1 MLTTVPSS
9 RLRHL
14 HVIGLQS
21 SSLVRNTSGLVI
33 SLSPRRWRF
42 RALVLVVA
50 LVTSGLALPAGADTV
65 DSGKSAV
72 AAANRDLQALLDR
85 VSVLDEDYNAA
96 KIDLAKLDQ
105 QLADTQAAADQAQA
119 RLDQRKAE
127 VRDFA
132 VRTYIH
138 GSTGGALDAVL
149 SGDVLE
155 RRSTYTKVV
164 VGDGQQVMDQL
175 AVAQQDADAHIA
187 ELEAKRAEADA
198 KRKQLANTK
207 AELESKVRAAQDR
220 LDAAQSQLAQAQ
232 AQAEQA
238 RQQAAALATRS
249 ATRTP
254 TAAQPAATP
263 SAPLPRRVAETAPQ
277 APRTE
282 PPPPPPANTPSD
294 VRAVID
300 EAYRLIG
307 TPYRYGG
314 STPQEGFDC
323 SGFTAWV
330 WRKGGVTLPH
340 SSRSQYG
347 VTTRISRSQLRP
359 GDLVFYGSPIHHVA
373 LYVGNGRI
381 IHAPHSGSTVRENS
395 IDYWDAIAGYGR
407 VNG

>member
-1 MLTTVPSS
+1 M
-9 RLRHL
+9 
-14 HVIGLQS
+14 
-21 SSLVRNTSGLVI
+21 I
-33 SLSPRRWRF
+33 SLSRRRWSF

-50 LVTSGLALPAGADTV
+50 LLTSGLALPAGADTI
-65 DSGKSAV
+65 DSGKAAV
-72 AAANRDLQALLDR
+72 AAANRDLQTVLDR

-96 KIDLAKLDQ
+96 KIDLAELDQ

-119 RLDQRKAE
+119 LLEQRKAE

-132 VRTYIH
+132 VRAYVH

-164 VGDGQQVMDQL
+164 VGDGQQVMDHL
-175 AVAQQDADAHIA
+175 AVAQQDADSHIA

-198 KRKQLANTK
+198 KRKQLADTK
-207 AELESKVRAAQDR
+207 AELERKVQAAQER
-220 LDAAQSQLAQAQ
+220 LDAAQSQLAQAK
-232 AQAEQA
+232 AQQA
-238 RQQAAALATRS
+238 RQQASALAARA
-249 ATRTP
+249 ATTAKS
-254 TAAQPAATP
+254 AAQP
-263 SAPLPRRVAETAPQ
+263 SASLPRRVAETAPQ

-294 VRAVID
+294 VRPVID

-307 TPYRYGG
+307 TPYQYGG

-340 SSRSQYG
+340 SSRAQYG

-373 LYVGNGRI
+373 LYVGNGTI

-395 IDYWDAIAGYGR
+395 IDYWGAIAGYGR
-407 VNG
+407 VNA